1 MKIPGARNFLVDHHK
16 GAMKTGEEPLE
27 DMRIGEVQVSM
38 IVEEV
43 LVVVKVRVSRVMGL
57 R

>member
-43 LVVVKVRVSRVMGL
+43 LVVVKVRVSRVSF
-57 R
+57 